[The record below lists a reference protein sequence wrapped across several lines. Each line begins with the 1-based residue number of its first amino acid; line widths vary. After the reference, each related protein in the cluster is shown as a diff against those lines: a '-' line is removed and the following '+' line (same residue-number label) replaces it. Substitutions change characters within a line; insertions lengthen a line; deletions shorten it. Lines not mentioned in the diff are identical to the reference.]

1 MIQFSQAKEL
11 LHRFMDGLTTEE
23 EEQKLSDFMLLS
35 DEVPEEWEEYR
46 EMFRSFTSDAYAF
59 SDAELESMTS
69 ESDDATFADSH
80 GAARHTLFIYRAAAC
95 AAFLLASAAVTL
107 WFADYSGTERDY
119 TTGQA
124 APTAKCGTTA
134 TGVKILAEKTG
145 GTPTRVTEHQS
156 KNATAVKTPR
166 DEAACT
172 SPTITR
178 DEQTTTHADS
188 VPTLTSPTED
198 SCEMPG
204 FHAIMADISSECYT
218 PFRLQEEDDSTSPD
232 LYAPAREP
240 EAERKNNDNDSPSL
254 AQASTFDIPSIT
266 INDVPGF

>member
-1 MIQFSQAKEL
+1 MIQFSQAKDL

-23 EEQKLSDFMLLS
+23 EEQELSDFMLLS

-80 GAARHTLFIYRAAAC
+80 GAARHTLFIYRVAAC
-95 AAFLLASAAVTL
+95 TAFLLASAAVTL
-107 WFADYSGTERDY
+107 WFADYSSTERDY

-145 GTPTRVTEHQS
+145 DTPTRVTTHRDI
-156 KNATAVKTPR
+156 NATAEKNPR
-166 DEAACT
+166 DEAGST

-232 LYAPAREP
+232 LYAPATETKTGM
-240 EAERKNNDNDSPSL
+240 KNDDSYSPSL
-254 AQASTFDIPSIT
+254 AQASTFDIPSIR